1 MRSGHFYN
9 GVAMTQT
16 AKTTELVTLPEQK
29 SALDF
34 YAKPNGLDVFIE
46 QIKNKVLGTVYDI
59 TTQKGRDEC
68 RSDAAKVGR
77 SKTAIEKLGKALS
90 AEYKE
95 IPKKIDAERRRAF
108 DELEALQKQVRQPL
122 TEWEEAE
129 QERQAK
135 HRWNIDWFD
144 GQVEYARDGDADK
157 IRAVLSDVSARIVD
171 EYWEEFEAEAHRA
184 KARALDCLT
193 QALAAR
199 EKYEAEQ
206 AELAELR
213 HKQAEQE
220 RKDRE
225 AEIARQA
232 AEKAKADAEAKA
244 QAERDAAAKREA
256 DIQAAAERAERE
268 KLEAIE
274 RQKQAEARAEAEKL
288 ASERRA
294 KEAAEA
300 ARQAEIARQE
310 QEKAQAE
317 EERRQREADREHMAF
332 INRAAMQALI
342 SNGLPEDCAKQA
354 IVLIAK
360 GVIPNVSINY

>member
-9 GVAMTQT
+9 GVDMTQT

-122 TEWEEAE
+122 TEWENAEA
-129 QERQAK
+129 
-135 HRWNIDWFD
+135 
-144 GQVEYARDGDADK
+144 
-157 IRAVLSDVSARIVD
+157 ARIDNHKTNIERIRFVGLDLHDRTVQNLRTDISGIEQMRID
-171 EYWEEFEAEAHRA
+171 ESWEEFEAEAHRVKNNTLEFLYA
-184 KARALDCLT
+184 
-193 QALAAR
+193 ALAAR

-213 HKQAEQE
+213 RKQAEQE

-274 RQKQAEARAEAEKL
+274 RQKQAEARAEEEKL

>member
-1 MRSGHFYN
+1 
-9 GVAMTQT
+9 MTQT

-122 TEWEEAE
+122 TEWENAEA
-129 QERQAK
+129 
-135 HRWNIDWFD
+135 
-144 GQVEYARDGDADK
+144 
-157 IRAVLSDVSARIVD
+157 ARIDNHKTNIERIRFVGLDLHDRTVQDLRTDISGIEQMRID
-171 EYWEEFEAEAHRA
+171 ESWEEFEAEAHRV
-184 KARALDCLT
+184 KNNTLEFLRA
-193 QALAAR
+193 ALADR

-213 HKQAEQE
+213 RKQAEQE

-256 DIQAAAERAERE
+256 DIKAAAERAERE

-274 RQKQAEARAEAEKL
+274 RQKQAEARAEAEKI
-288 ASERRA
+288 ASEQRA